1 MASSPHRMRGIV
13 KDVGG
18 ARRYGRSHCMTAA
31 VGCLLAGVF
40 GCHGTR
46 PASNQPSGGGG
57 MAGASTTAA
66 GGAGGRVDARDGGS
80 DAGAAADTGDTGAD
94 STDGDAG
101 RDASADLGPIVVTVS
116 GTAAA
121 HPITATL
128 GMTPPGDFTQLVV
141 AVADPLATIVNSTA
155 PPLAGG
161 PLDTSASNC
170 APTGSCP
177 WAFANVD
184 LRNLSLGLI
193 GLIDDGRA
201 APTSRIWLKTGN
213 AVASA
218 ALVAAARMNQQPITD
233 RRLFAVSRS
242 TEAGLAQLMAATL
255 SDPAI
260 VAGSLE
266 SRGFILGTITGK
278 TSQGGAPV
286 AGATVSVVSSETRF
300 NIVYPNATFT
310 GVGTATAAHGT
321 FLAVPKLA
329 SAPVIVTIWTVTAPT
344 GDTRVW
350 PALTAGSTP
359 GSAFVMVMPANE

>member
-1 MASSPHRMRGIV
+1 MRDSV
-13 KDVGG
+13 KGVGFR
-18 ARRYGRSHCMTAA
+18 RRYGRSHSTIVA
-31 VGCLLAGVF
+31 VGWFLVGLAGCL
-40 GCHGTR
+40 GASPPSNR
-46 PASNQPSGGGG
+46 PSDGGGTG
-57 MAGASTTAA
+57 GGRSLDAGAGGSAT
-66 GGAGGRVDARDGGS
+66 GGAGGRGAPDGSSADTLPAS
-80 DAGAAADTGDTGAD
+80 DAGADSSGGDV
-94 STDGDAG
+94 G
-101 RDASADLGPIVVTVS
+101 RDVSADLGPIEVTVS

-128 GMTPPGDFTQLVV
+128 GMNPPGDFTQLVV
-141 AVADPLATIVNSTA
+141 AIADPVAMIIDSTA

-193 GLIDDGRA
+193 GLIGDGR

-213 AVASA
+213 AVATA
-218 ALVAAARMNQQPITD
+218 ALVDAARMNRQPITD
-233 RRLFAVSRS
+233 RRLFAVSRA
-242 TEAGLAQLMAATL
+242 TEADLAQLMAATL
-255 SDPAI
+255 ADAAI

-266 SRGFILGTITGK
+266 SRGFVLGTITGK
-278 TSQGGAPV
+278 ASQGGAPV
-286 AGATVSVVSSETRF
+286 AGATVSVVPTETRF

-344 GDTRVW
+344 GDARGW
-350 PALTAGSTP
+350 PSLTAGSTP
-359 GSAFVMVMPANE
+359 GSAFVLVMPANE